1 MPPTPTHEEG
11 KGTLT
16 THPCTPGRYKCHP
29 HLHTRMVQGQGTLVP
44 HSFTPGW
51 YRAPLPPTSAHQ
63 KGTAFVNFVLLSMC
77 YVSGHHRAPPDGDA
91 LGDRLYIYG
100 LCSCHRPLHTRKGH
114 GALTANPCPTGRYR
128 VAFPPTPRH
137 QLGKGRPCYPALHT
151 RKEQGGLA
159 THPYTPVRQRAPLP
173 HTPTHQLGKGRPYH
187 PPLHTS

>member
-1 MPPTPTHEEG
+1 MPPSPAHQLSKGRPCYPALHTRKLQGALATQPCTPGSYRAPLPPTPTHEEG

-29 HLHTRMVQGQGTLVP
+29 HLHTRMVQGQGALVP

-100 LCSCHRPLHTRKGH
+100 LCSCHRPLHAMK
-114 GALTANPCPTGRYR
+114 
-128 VAFPPTPRH
+128 V
-137 QLGKGRPCYPALHT
+137 
-151 RKEQGGLA
+151 QGGLSA
-159 THPYTPVRQRAPLP
+159 HP
-173 HTPTHQLGKGRPYH
+173 
-187 PPLHTS
+187 